1 MASGARVVAKACLAS
16 TPRWIRILGR
26 DLLVEVQ
33 NLEAS
38 KSAGHLKNIGD
49 PPELARLVVG
59 TRIVH
64 AASGGASSSG
74 SVVSSTPVTCSPLSK

>member
-26 DLLVEVQ
+26 DLLAEVQ

-38 KSAGHLKNIGD
+38 KSAGHVKNIGD
-49 PPELARLVVG
+49 PPELACLVVG
-59 TRIVH
+59 HTN
-64 AASGGASSSG
+64 
-74 SVVSSTPVTCSPLSK
+74 CSRSKWRCIFVWERGL